1 MKFNEL
7 DKIIEIASEGNTPY
21 VDVVLAEDDTLDVAI
36 FVDYDLVGNIRGLE
50 LEKLDNFTEIEKAP
64 NGSEI
69 LEAIYTFLGTPLEDR
84 F

>member
-50 LEKLDNFTEIEKAP
+50 LEKLDNSTKIEKAP
-64 NGSEI
+64 KGSEI